1 MPWLSHAVCALFLLA
16 TPPDQQVS
24 IPRIGP
30 VAITVSEH
38 PGEIPEVRFTSSSGA
53 SPLNVEPREVSDAG
67 KLIDNEGW
75 RIDNEPKAPQR
86 IAPRASFLV
95 EPSVA
100 GLPHPL
106 VITAFE
112 YVSGDDYTY
121 NVACVA
127 ERGGKLILI
136 SPPLPSFH
144 TEGGVSLVPA
154 KHGRPPHL
162 RIWDMIWRPHETHG
176 DLHDSLVTDYIYTEG
191 RFHRVRRYTVKKAQS
206 QATRRKSLL
215 ARIPGLDR

>member
-1 MPWLSHAVCALFLLA
+1 MSWLSHAVCALFLLA

-30 VAITVSEH
+30 VTIATRAH
-38 PGEIPEVRFTSSSGA
+38 PGEIPTVRFTNPSGTA
-53 SPLNVEPREVSDAG
+53 LLNVEPREISDSG

-75 RIDNEPKAPQR
+75 RVDNDPKAPPE

-95 EPSVA
+95 EPSLA

-112 YVSGDDYTY
+112 YVNGDDYTY
-121 NVACVA
+121 NIAFVAQ
-127 ERGGKLILI
+127 RGDKLVLI

-154 KHGRPPHL
+154 AHGKPPHL
-162 RIWDMIWRPHETHG
+162 LIWDMIWRSHETHA
-176 DLHDSLVTDYIYTEG
+176 DLHDSLVTDYVYTEG
-191 RFHRVRRYTVKKAQS
+191 RFHRVRRYTIKKAQS
-206 QATRRKSLL
+206 QTLPRNSLL
-215 ARIPGLDR
+215 ARIPGLDQ